1 MNPEINNEIR
11 FVFLE
16 RIDDFEEVM
25 KRMKNDLFIKN
36 LDQKIRVFMC
46 NINVES
52 PNKRITIDTSEGTH
66 VLNVSDILYCEAD
79 VNYTYVHTI
88 KSGKITSS
96 KTLKTYEN
104 LLLENDFYRVH
115 QSYLVNLEH
124 VKKYTKGKL
133 AYLILSNGSR
143 VKVSL
148 SNKAGFL
155 KKLKNVD

>member
-1 MNPEINNEIR
+1 MN
-11 FVFLE
+11 
-16 RIDDFEEVM
+16 
-25 KRMKNDLFIKN
+25 
-36 LDQKIRVFMC
+36 
-46 NINVES
+46 
-52 PNKRITIDTSEGTH
+52 
-66 VLNVSDILYCEAD
+66 VLDILYCEAD